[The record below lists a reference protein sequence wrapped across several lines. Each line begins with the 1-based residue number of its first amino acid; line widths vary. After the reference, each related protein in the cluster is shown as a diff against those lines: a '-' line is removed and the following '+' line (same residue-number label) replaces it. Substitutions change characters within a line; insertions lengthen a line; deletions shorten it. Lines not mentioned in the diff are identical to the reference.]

1 MLVCGLYFEVHYF
14 ALLMLLSVIIVNYN
28 VKYFLEQ
35 CLCSVRKATGELA
48 MVSGENNVEVVVIDN
63 QSTDGSIEY
72 LQPRFP
78 FVHFIASQV
87 NLGFSKGNNLALQK
101 VTGKY
106 ILFLNPDTILPEDA
120 FVKCIQFMDAH
131 ADAGALGVYMV
142 DGAGQYLKESKRG
155 FPSLWV
161 SFCKMSG
168 LTKWFPNSKLFAGYY
183 MGHLSKD
190 LTQRVDVLSGAF
202 MMVPKQALEKTGG
215 FDEQFFMYAEDI
227 DLSYRLQQSG
237 FTNYYLPDCRIIH
250 FKGESTRKNS
260 RYIKLFYRAMVQF
273 VQKHYQGEFA
283 WLYTGLLEAM
293 IWLRAAVTVV
303 SREHSG
309 HSMQYAGTPSFYL
322 AGDERSKNE
331 VRSVLSSFPGYTIT
345 DNSDEAREW
354 IFCEGYNYS
363 YRQIIEQLQF
373 CPPWLKAFIHA
384 GGTYTVVG
392 SHSKDQ
398 RGYVIAID

>member
-14 ALLMLLSVIIVNYN
+14 AILMLLSVIIVNYN

-35 CLCSVRKATGELA
+35 CLCSVRKAIGELA
-48 MVSGENNVEVVVIDN
+48 MVRGENSVEVIVVDN

-72 LQPRFP
+72 LEPRFP
-78 FVHFIASQV
+78 FAQFIASPV
-87 NLGFSKGNNLALQK
+87 NLGFSKANNLALQK
-101 VTGKY
+101 AKGQY

-120 FVKCIQFMDAH
+120 FVKCTRFMDAH

-168 LTKWFPNSKLFAGYY
+168 LTKWFPTSRIFAGYY
-183 MGHLSKD
+183 LGHLSN
-190 LTQRVDVLSGAF
+190 QHIQMVDVLSGAF
-202 MMVPKQALEKTGG
+202 MMVRKQALEKTGG

-227 DLSYRLQQSG
+227 DLSYRLQKAG

-260 RYIKLFYRAMVQF
+260 HYVKQFYRAMVQF
-273 VQKHYQGEFA
+273 VQKHHHGELA

-293 IWLRAAVTVV
+293 IWLRAAITVV
-303 SREHSG
+303 SREHAA
-309 HSMQYAGTPSFYL
+309 HSIPYTGTPAFFLS
-322 AGDERSKNE
+322 GDERSKKE
-331 VRSVLSSFPGYTIT
+331 VRSVITSFEGYTIT
-345 DNSDEAREW
+345 ENPDEAREW
-354 IFCEGYNYS
+354 IFCEGYTYNF
-363 YRQIIEQLQF
+363 RQIIEQLQS
-373 CPPWLKAFIHA
+373 CPPRLKAFIHA

-392 SHSKDQ
+392 SQSSGQ
-398 RGYVIAID
+398 RGYVIALD